1 MTIESKTLL
10 LTGATGGIGRALVK
24 AFIQEGYKVA
34 ASGTNSDKLAELKAE
49 YGSQIITLEANL
61 GDHQAVKSL
70 VDEAYEGLGGTI
82 DILIA
87 NAGITKDN
95 LSLMMKPE
103 EWNQVINLN
112 LTSVF
117 LLNQAVIKKAM
128 LPQKNGSI
136 INIASVV
143 ASIGN
148 PGQANYVAA
157 KAGLIGLSKTLAR
170 EYATRNIR
178 VNSLSPGFIESPM
191 TDKLSQGLKD
201 SLIKS
206 IPLQRMGSP
215 DEIAHAAVFLASDKA
230 SYITGHNL
238 HVNGGLFME

>member
-10 LTGATGGIGRALVK
+10 LTGATGGIGKALLD

-34 ASGTNSDKLAELKAE
+34 ASGTNSEKLATLKAE
-49 YGSQIITLEANL
+49 YGSQIIILEANL
-61 GDHQAVKSL
+61 GDPQEVKNL
-70 VDEAYEGLGGTI
+70 VDQAYEALGGKI
-82 DILIA
+82 DVLIA

-178 VNSLSPGFIESPM
+178 VNSLSPGFIASPM